1 MATSNPDRFEI
12 SVPFKGRRVTVW
24 SDQDNEYRTIQNYF
38 YQPLFNLESDRITAD
53 GNILQL
59 DITLW
64 CEELEAAIK
73 HELKTI
79 YTGHV
84 IAVQMMPFDEVKLE
98 WRDAPSGVEIPNHP
112 IPFNHQPQNHVF
124 IVKCENEEMCE
135 IYKSRLQQS
144 PQSIGSGLVIGA
156 SRHGN
161 EYVFRVNTVPISEAR
176 TVQPDIDQ
184 RHHSLIDN
192 VKLFQDNL
200 ENQFSQLKHTI
211 DTVEERLNR
220 CCTEQQ
226 LEERLNRCCTEQQL
240 EERLNRCC
248 TEQQLEERLNRFCTE
263 QQLEERLN
271 RCCTEQQLEERLNRC
286 CTEQQLEERLNRCC
300 TEQQLEE
307 RLNRCCTEQQLAAL
321 EVKLNKTID
330 DVTGRTINDVI
341 GRIDKLESSIGDVID
356 SLTISKQVQ
365 TDFSPSLVTSLPGE
379 QTGQQ
384 SRIICAQYWES
395 SYIYYMDDNNVMKR
409 YIECDGD
416 DCLLGLDK
424 DSNGHLFVVVE
435 NNEKLCLRKYKD
447 QVKVLEEDVTDI
459 VSRCGTLVIRG
470 NNIYIQLDRDVRVLR
485 LLENPVNSL
494 IDRNRVKKYQL
505 PDGEYEYINSLDVD
519 TRGRMFVYCDR
530 SGRLLFLTADAELIS
545 FINVKDSGLTFDPL
559 EGSPCIINDKHVLL
573 SVNSRTG
580 NKGAVISMR
589 YNNEG
594 FIDHP
599 RIVLN
604 SADSATLEIHK
615 ICDSNTVVICHWDNS
630 NKPDSLRV
638 YNINT
643 VLTRTQ

>member
-38 YQPLFNLESDRITAD
+38 YQPLFKLESDRITAD

-64 CEELEAAIK
+64 CEELEAAIEQK
-73 HELKTI
+73 LKTI

-184 RHHSLIDN
+184 RHHSQIDN
-192 VKLFQDNL
+192 VKLFHDNL
-200 ENQFSQLKHTI
+200 ENQFSQLKC
-211 DTVEERLNR
+211 TVEERLNR
-220 CCTEQQ
+220 FNTEQQ
-226 LEERLNRCCTEQQL
+226 LEERLNRF
-240 EERLNRCC
+240 C

-286 CTEQQLEERLNRCC
+286 
-300 TEQQLEE
+300 
-307 RLNRCCTEQQLAAL
+307 
-321 EVKLNKTID
+321 
-330 DVTGRTINDVI
+330 
-341 GRIDKLESSIGDVID
+341 
-356 SLTISKQVQ
+356 
-365 TDFSPSLVTSLPGE
+365 
-379 QTGQQ
+379 
-384 SRIICAQYWES
+384 Y
-395 SYIYYMDDNNVMKR
+395 
-409 YIECDGD
+409 
-416 DCLLGLDK
+416 
-424 DSNGHLFVVVE
+424 SNGHLFVLVE
-435 NNEKLCLRKYKD
+435 KNEKFFLRKYKD
-447 QVKVLEEDVTDI
+447 QDKVLEEDVTDI
-459 VSRCGTLVIRG
+459 VSGCGTLVIRG

-485 LLENPVNSL
+485 LLENP
-494 IDRNRVKKYQL
+494 D
-505 PDGEYEYINSLDVD
+505 
-519 TRGRMFVYCDR
+519 
-530 SGRLLFLTADAELIS
+530 LFME
-545 FINVKDSGLTFDPL
+545 
-559 EGSPCIINDKHVLL
+559 
-573 SVNSRTG
+573 
-580 NKGAVISMR
+580 
-589 YNNEG
+589 
-594 FIDHP
+594 
-599 RIVLN
+599 
-604 SADSATLEIHK
+604 
-615 ICDSNTVVICHWDNS
+615 
-630 NKPDSLRV
+630 
-638 YNINT
+638 
-643 VLTRTQ
+643 

>member
-84 IAVQMMPFDEVKLE
+84 IAVQMMPIDEVKLE

-192 VKLFQDNL
+192 VKLFHDNL
-200 ENQFSQLKHTI
+200 ENQFSQLKHT
-211 DTVEERLNR
+211 VEERLNR
-220 CCTEQQ
+220 FCTEQQ
-226 LEERLNRCCTEQQL
+226 LEERLNRFCTGQQL

-248 TEQQLEERLNRFCTE
+248 TEQQLEERLNRF
-263 QQLEERLN
+263 
-271 RCCTEQQLEERLNRC
+271 
-286 CTEQQLEERLNRCC
+286 
-300 TEQQLEE
+300 
-307 RLNRCCTEQQLAAL
+307 CTEQQLAAL

-341 GRIDKLESSIGDVID
+341 GRIDKLEISIGDVID
-356 SLTISKQVQ
+356 SLTISKQVE
-365 TDFSPSLVTSLPGE
+365 TDFRSELVTSLPGE
-379 QTGQQ
+379 QTGKQ
-384 SRIICAQYWES
+384 SRIICAAYWGS
-395 SYIYYMDDNNVMKR
+395 SNIYYMDDNDVMKR
-409 YIECDGD
+409 YIECVGG
-416 DCLLGLDK
+416 DCLLGLDT
-424 DSNGHLFVVVE
+424 DSNGHLFVVVKK
-435 NNEKLCLRKYKD
+435 NKKLCLRKYKD
-447 QVKVLEEDVTDI
+447 QDKVLEEDVTDI

-470 NNIYIQLDRDVRVLR
+470 NNIYIQSSRDVRVLR

-519 TRGRMFVYCDR
+519 TRGRMFVYCNR
-530 SGRLLFLTADAELIS
+530 SGRLLYLTADAELIS
-545 FINVKDSGLTFDPL
+545 FINVEDSGLTFDPL

-589 YNNEG
+589 YNDEG

-604 SADSATLEIHK
+604 STDSVTYEIHK
-615 ICDSNTVVICHWDNS
+615 ICDSNTVVIRHWVIN
-630 NKPDSLRV
+630 NKTESLRV

-643 VLTRTQ
+643 VPTRTK

>member
-1 MATSNPDRFEI
+1 MATSYPDRFEI

-38 YQPLFNLESDRITAD
+38 YQPLFKLESDRIIAD
-53 GNILQL
+53 GNVLQL

-64 CEELEAAIK
+64 CEELEAAIEQK
-73 HELKTI
+73 LKTI

-192 VKLFQDNL
+192 VKLFHDNL
-200 ENQFSQLKHTI
+200 ENQFSQLKQTI

-263 QQLEERLN
+263 QHLEERLN
-271 RCCTEQQLEERLNRC
+271 RCCTEQQLE
-286 CTEQQLEERLNRCC
+286 
-300 TEQQLEE
+300 
-307 RLNRCCTEQQLAAL
+307 AL
-321 EVKLNKTID
+321 EVKLNNAID
-330 DVTGRTINDVI
+330 DVTGRTISDVI
-341 GRIDKLESSIGDVID
+341 GRMDKMERSTYDVIGRVDEVESFIGVVID

-365 TDFSPSLVTSLPGE
+365 TDFRPSLVTSLPGE

-384 SRIICAQYWES
+384 SRIICADLWGS
-395 SYIYYMDDNNVMKR
+395 SDIYYMDDNDVMKR
-409 YIECDGD
+409 YIECVDGD
-416 DCLLGLDK
+416 YVLGLYT

-435 NNEKLCLRKYKD
+435 KNMKLFLRKYKD
-447 QVKVLEEDVTDI
+447 QDKVLEEDVSDI
-459 VSRCGTLVIRG
+459 VSICETLVIRG
-470 NNIYIQLDRDVRVLR
+470 NNIYIHLDRDVRVLR

-505 PDGEYEYINSLDVD
+505 PDGEYEYNKCLDAD
-519 TRGRMFVYCDR
+519 TRGRMFVYCNR
-530 SGRLLFLTADAELIS
+530 SGRLLYLTADAELIS
-545 FINVKDSGLTFDPL
+545 FINVEDSGLTFDPL
-559 EGSPCIINDKHVLL
+559 AGSPCIINDKHVLL

-589 YNNEG
+589 YNDEG

-604 SADSATLEIHK
+604 STDRATYEIHK
-615 ICDSNTVVICHWDNS
+615 ICDSKTVVIRHWDNS
-630 NKPDSLRV
+630 YKMDSLRV

-643 VLTRTQ
+643 VLTRTK

>member
-24 SDQDNEYRTIQNYF
+24 SDQDNEYRTTQNYF

-184 RHHSLIDN
+184 RLNSLIDN
-192 VKLFQDNL
+192 VKLFHDNS
-200 ENQFSQLKHTI
+200 ENQFSQLKRTI

-226 LEERLNRCCTEQQL
+226 LEERLNRF
-240 EERLNRCC
+240 C

-286 CTEQQLEERLNRCC
+286 CTEQQLE
-300 TEQQLEE
+300 
-307 RLNRCCTEQQLAAL
+307 AL
-321 EVKLNKTID
+321 EVKLNNAID
-330 DVTGRTINDVI
+330 DVTGRVDEV
-341 GRIDKLESSIGDVID
+341 ESSIGDVID

-365 TDFSPSLVTSLPGE
+365 TDFLPDLVTSIPGE

-384 SRIICAQYWES
+384 SRIICADYEES
-395 SYIYYMDDNNVMKR
+395 SDIYYMDDNNVMKR
-409 YIECDGD
+409 YIECVDGD
-416 DCLLGLDK
+416 YVLGLDT

-435 NNEKLCLRKYKD
+435 KNEKLCLRKYKD
-447 QVKVLEEDVTDI
+447 QDKVLEEDVTDI
-459 VSRCGTLVIRG
+459 VSGCGTLVIRG

-505 PDGEYEYINSLDVD
+505 PDGEYKYINSLDVD
-519 TRGRMFVYCDR
+519 TRGRMFVYCNR
-530 SGRLLFLTADAELIS
+530 SGRLLYLTADAELIS
-545 FINVKDSGLTFDPL
+545 FINNTFPNVLILSQFVSNILPISGP
-559 EGSPCIINDKHVLL
+559 
-573 SVNSRTG
+573 
-580 NKGAVISMR
+580 
-589 YNNEG
+589 
-594 FIDHP
+594 
-599 RIVLN
+599 
-604 SADSATLEIHK
+604 
-615 ICDSNTVVICHWDNS
+615 
-630 NKPDSLRV
+630 
-638 YNINT
+638 
-643 VLTRTQ
+643 

>member
-12 SVPFKGRRVTVW
+12 SVPFKGRRVNVW
-24 SDQDNEYRTIQNYF
+24 SDQDNEYRTTQNYF

-98 WRDAPSGVEIPNHP
+98 WGDAPSGVEIPNHP
-112 IPFNHQPQNHVF
+112 IPFNHQPQNQVF

-135 IYKSRLQQS
+135 IYKSKLQQS

-156 SRHGN
+156 CRHGN

-192 VKLFQDNL
+192 VKLFHDNL
-200 ENQFSQLKHTI
+200 ENQFSQFKRTI

-248 TEQQLEERLNRFCTE
+248 TEQQLEACTE
-263 QQLEERLN
+263 QQ
-271 RCCTEQQLEERLNRC
+271 
-286 CTEQQLEERLNRCC
+286 
-300 TEQQLEE
+300 
-307 RLNRCCTEQQLAAL
+307 L

-330 DVTGRTINDVI
+330 DVTGRTINDVK
-341 GRIDKLESSIGDVID
+341 GRIDKLEISIGDVIGRMDEVESSIGDVID

-365 TDFSPSLVTSLPGE
+365 TDFRPSLVTSLPGE

-384 SRIICAQYWES
+384 SRIICADLWGS
-395 SYIYYMDDNNVMKR
+395 SDIYYMDDNNVMKR
-409 YIECDGD
+409 YIECVD
-416 DCLLGLDK
+416 DYVRGLDT
-424 DSNGHLFVVVE
+424 DSNGHLFVVVKK
-435 NNEKLCLRKYKD
+435 NKKLCLRKYKD
-447 QVKVLEEDVTDI
+447 QDKVLEEDVTDI
-459 VSRCGTLVIRG
+459 VSGCGTLVIRG

-519 TRGRMFVYCDR
+519 TRGRMFVYCNR
-530 SGRLLFLTADAELIS
+530 SGRLLYLTADAELIS
-545 FINVKDSGLTFDPL
+545 FINVEDSGLTFDPL
-559 EGSPCIINDKHVLL
+559 AGSPCIINDKHVLL

-589 YNNEG
+589 YNDEG

-604 SADSATLEIHK
+604 STDSVTYEIYK
-615 ICDSNTVVICHWDNS
+615 IYDSNTVVIRHWDNS
-630 NKPDSLRV
+630 NKTDSLRV

-643 VLTRTQ
+643 VLTRTK